1 MKNIQ
6 SSVVVIASAWEQAWN
21 QHDFSLVK
29 DYIAK
34 DAHWIS
40 VRDDHW
46 HGSKEILK
54 VHAELHKEQLR
65 FTRWK
70 NTQVACENTAPGV
83 VLAHIHWT
91 VENLN
96 ESDELISSRNG
107 LFTWMLVKKTNQWL
121 IASCQAQNLS
131 A

>member
-6 SSVVVIASAWEQAWN
+6 ESIAAIALAWEQAWN
-21 QHDFSLVK
+21 RHDFSLVK
-29 DYIAK
+29 DFLAK
-34 DAHWIS
+34 DATWVS

-54 VHAELHKEQLR
+54 VHTELHKEQLR

-70 NTQVACENTAPGV
+70 NTDVACESNAPGV
-83 VLAHIHWT
+83 VLAHIHWL

-96 ESDELISSRNG
+96 EANEVVSTRHG

-121 IASCQAQNLS
+121 IASCQAKNLS
-131 A
+131 V